1 LDLFGAMFATEE
13 PALNAIVEQAA
24 TEKTVVEEKVEA
36 TEALNENPTLTNNNI
51 VFANDNIGVKIKAK
65 TATAIENTKSLQS
78 SVEPQLV
85 LPKAC

>member
-36 TEALNENPTLTNNNI
+36 TEALNEN
-51 VFANDNIGVKIKAK
+51 
-65 TATAIENTKSLQS
+65 
-78 SVEPQLV
+78 QL
-85 LPKAC
+85 